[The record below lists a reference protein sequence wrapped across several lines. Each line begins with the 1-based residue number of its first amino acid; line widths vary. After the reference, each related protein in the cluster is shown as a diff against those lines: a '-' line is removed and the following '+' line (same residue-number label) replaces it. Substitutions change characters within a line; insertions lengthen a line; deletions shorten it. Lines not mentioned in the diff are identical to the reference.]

1 MTKQELHAQYGP
13 KLVCPLPGPKAR
25 AAVEADHRLISP
37 SYTRSYPL
45 VAKRGRGVRIEDADG
60 NEFLDFA
67 AGIAVVSTGHCHPE
81 VVAAIQKQAA
91 ELIHISGTDFYNELL
106 TDLAER
112 LSAVAPMPGPH
123 RFFYGNSGAEA
134 IECAL
139 KLARYHT
146 GRQQIIS
153 FFGAFH
159 GRTMGALSLTGSK
172 PQQKRRFS
180 PLVPGVTHVRYPY
193 VYRGCTAARRK
204 RKPSAWA
211 ARATSRRNSSRP
223 SCRRKRWPR
232 SSSSLSRARADLCR
246 RPTNFLRELRAIC
259 DRHGILLV
267 ADEVQCGCGRTG
279 KWWAIEHSGVE
290 PDIVCMAKGIASGM
304 PLGVCMT
311 RAEIMD
317 WAPGS
322 HASTFG
328 GNPVSIAA
336 ALATMDIIEREAIA
350 NAARVGEFMLERVR
364 GWKHS
369 HRSVGDVRGRGLMIG
384 IEIVK
389 DKATREPA
397 AELRNRIETLA
408 FERGLMI
415 LGCGETSLRLSP
427 AAHRQQGG
435 SYGGARHSGRG
446 ADGGGEGIRTER
458 GCGRRRPEL
467 RTVSAWIAGK
477 MEPAQRVCRVAAA
490 SAAQSVDCV
499 QSVD

>member
-1 MTKQELHAQYGP
+1 MNKQELHAQYGP
-13 KLVCPLPGPKAR
+13 KLVGPLPGPKAR

-45 VAKRGRGVRIEDADG
+45 VAKRGRGLRIEDPDG

-91 ELIHISGTDFYNELL
+91 ELIHISGTDFYNEAL
-106 TDLAER
+106 TDLATR

-139 KLARYHT
+139 KIARYHT

-172 PQQKRRFS
+172 PQQKRRFA

-193 VYRGCTAARRK
+193 VYRGCKGSAQEEEAFSLDCARYIEEKLFKTTVAPEEVAAIFVE
-204 RKPSAWA
+204 PIQGEGGFVPAPA
-211 ARATSRRNSSRP
+211 
-223 SCRRKRWPR
+223 
-232 SSSSLSRARADLCR
+232 
-246 RPTNFLRELRAIC
+246 NFLRELRAIC

-267 ADEVQCGCGRTG
+267 SDEVQSGCGRTG
-279 KWWAIEHSGVE
+279 QWWAIEDSGVQ
-290 PDIVCMAKGIASGM
+290 PDIVCIAKGIASGM
-304 PLGVCMT
+304 PLGICMT

-336 ALATMDIIEREAIA
+336 ALATMDILEREAIA
-350 NAARVGEFMLERVR
+350 NAATVGEFMLERLR

-369 HRSVGDVRGRGLMIG
+369 HASVGDVRGRGLMIG

-397 AELRNRIETLA
+397 VELRNRIETMA
-408 FERGLMI
+408 FERGLIM

-427 AAHRQQGG
+427 PLVVSKEEATVALDILEEVLTVAEKE
-435 SYGGARHSGRG
+435 YELSG
-446 ADGGGEGIRTER
+446 
-458 GCGRRRPEL
+458 
-467 RTVSAWIAGK
+467 
-477 MEPAQRVCRVAAA
+477 VAVTA
-490 SAAQSVDCV
+490 
-499 QSVD
+499 

>member
-1 MTKQELHAQYGP
+1 MTNQELHARYGP

-25 AAVEADHRLISP
+25 AAVEADQRLISP

-45 VAKRGRGVRIEDADG
+45 VAKRGRGLRIEDPDG

-106 TDLAER
+106 TDLATR

-139 KLARYHT
+139 KIARYHT
-146 GRQQIIS
+146 GRQQVIS

-172 PQQKRRFS
+172 PQQKRRFA

-193 VYRGCTAARRK
+193 VYRGCKGDAQEEEAFSLDCARSIEEKLFKTVLPPEEVAAIFIE
-204 RKPSAWA
+204 PIQGEGGFVPAPA
-211 ARATSRRNSSRP
+211 
-223 SCRRKRWPR
+223 
-232 SSSSLSRARADLCR
+232 
-246 RPTNFLRELRAIC
+246 NFLRELRAIC

-267 ADEVQCGCGRTG
+267 ADEVQSGCGRTG
-279 KWWAIEHSGVE
+279 QWWAIEDSGVE
-290 PDIVCMAKGIASGM
+290 PDIVCIAKGIASGM
-304 PLGVCMT
+304 PQGICMT

-336 ALATMDIIEREAIA
+336 ALATMDILEREGIA
-350 NAARVGEFMLERVR
+350 NAARVGEFILERVR
-364 GWKHS
+364 GWKQS
-369 HRSVGDVRGRGLMIG
+369 HASVGDVRGRGLMIG

-397 AELRNRIETLA
+397 VELRNRIETLA
-408 FERGLMI
+408 FERGLI
-415 LGCGETSLRLSP
+415 VLGCGETSLRLSP
-427 AAHRQQGG
+427 PLIVSKEEATVALDILEEALTLAEKEH
-435 SYGGARHSGRG
+435 
-446 ADGGGEGIRTER
+446 
-458 GCGRRRPEL
+458 EL
-467 RTVSAWIAGK
+467 SA
-477 MEPAQRVCRVAAA
+477 VAAVTA
-490 SAAQSVDCV
+490 
-499 QSVD
+499 